1 MYRWHRGVCQ
11 SSIFFLVLFISS
23 VQRLPKVILADFA
36 LTFRVSVTGPAVAYA
51 RLYLVKILNVY
62 VTIPSYSFNA
72 RFHPPGLM
80 NTVTG
85 FPDFTKC
92 TDRMF
97 RYHDHKF
104 E

>member
-1 MYRWHRGVCQ
+1 RWHRGVCL
-11 SSIFFLVLFISS
+11 SSIFFVVLFISS
-23 VQRLPKVILADFA
+23 VQRLPEVILADLA
-36 LTFRVSVTGPAVAYA
+36 LTFRISVTGPAVVYA
-51 RLYLVKILNVY
+51 RVKILNVY

-72 RFHPPGLM
+72 RFHPPGLT
-80 NTVTG
+80 NTATG